1 MLFVMPSD
9 LEGLSLALLEAMGAG
24 VCVLS
29 SDVPEN
35 RELVADAGFT
45 FRAGDEHDLSRMLET
60 LISDDELRANAARK
74 CQQRIAES
82 YLWPDIT
89 RQIEDEYFRVMG
101 WSRGANSRRQHS
113 EKAA

>member
-1 MLFVMPSD
+1 
-9 LEGLSLALLEAMGAG
+9 
-24 VCVLS
+24 
-29 SDVPEN
+29 
-35 RELVADAGFT
+35 
-45 FRAGDEHDLSRMLET
+45 MLET

-89 RQIEDEYFRVMG
+89 LQIEDEYFRVMG
-101 WSRGANSRRQHS
+101 WNRGANSRRQPF